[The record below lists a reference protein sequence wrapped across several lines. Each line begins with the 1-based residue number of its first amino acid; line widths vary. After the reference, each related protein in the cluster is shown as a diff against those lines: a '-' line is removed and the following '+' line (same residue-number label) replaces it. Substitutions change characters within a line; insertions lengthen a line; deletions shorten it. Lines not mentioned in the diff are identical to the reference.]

1 MRQCDSSEPRFPNR
15 GWAGPPLKR
24 GFSRLVSKIFKRPP
38 VKKPPSPE
46 AMEALRKRFA
56 KP

>member
-46 AMEALRKRFA
+46 AMEALRKRVA
-56 KP
+56 KG